1 MYKVISKFRRK
12 SYPFFISELK
22 RTITTHD
29 GDGNKNVEKAIDLV
43 VKSTGVFHLPNVC
56 GHFGGNVR
64 RVKNAGLHSFPF
76 PSKTSKWRPRYGLW
90 QLVETRNWNAFLQ
103 DTFQSR
109 KRASFSKFHLF
120 PGISGIFRWN
130 AEIRTEISIKWK
142 APDNFTRPSQLN
154 TFWRHFTTKTWNL
167 LLRRFRVDMNL
178 SNLSPLKNR
187 KKKERYFTFWWGFRW
202 SRRRCCWS
210 FLLFSTRS
218 SCFNSNDVAFAS

>member
-1 MYKVISKFRRK
+1 M
-12 SYPFFISELK
+12 
-22 RTITTHD
+22 
-29 GDGNKNVEKAIDLV
+29 
-43 VKSTGVFHLPNVC
+43 VKSTGVFHLPKVC
-56 GHFGGNVR
+56 GHFGGNVP

-142 APDNFTRPSQLN
+142 APGLTTLLVHHSWTLFDVTLGRRHEICFCDVSKWTWASQIYRLWKIEKKKNVTLLFGEVFVEVAVVVAEVSYYFQPGALVSTQMTSPSQA
-154 TFWRHFTTKTWNL
+154 
-167 LLRRFRVDMNL
+167 
-178 SNLSPLKNR
+178 SPQL
-187 KKKERYFTFWWGFRW
+187 
-202 SRRRCCWS
+202 
-210 FLLFSTRS
+210 
-218 SCFNSNDVAFAS
+218 